1 MNTENNTALRKRILC
16 VEDHRDTCE
25 ILALVLRDY
34 EFKYVSS
41 VERALELIE
50 QRPFDLYILDNW
62 LPDGSGL
69 DLCKQIRSTDARV
82 PIIFTSAA
90 GFQSD
95 IENAKHSGADR
106 YIVKP
111 YEPFSLEL
119 VVKELLAREIPSPA
133 ES

>member
-1 MNTENNTALRKRILC
+1 MNTENTTGLSRRILC

-34 EFKYVSS
+34 DFKYVGRA
-41 VERALELIE
+41 ERALELIE

-69 DLCKQIRSTDARV
+69 DLCKRIRSSDARV

-95 IENAKHSGADR
+95 IENAKQAGADR

-111 YEPFSLEL
+111 YEPFALEL
-119 VVKELLAREIPSPA
+119 VVKELFDQQAVSPA

>member
-1 MNTENNTALRKRILC
+1 MNTENTTGLSRRILC

-34 EFKYVSS
+34 DFKYVGRA
-41 VERALELIE
+41 ERALELIE

-62 LPDGSGL
+62 RPDGSGL
-69 DLCKQIRSTDARV
+69 DLCKRIRSADARV

-95 IENAKHSGADR
+95 IENAKQSGADR

-119 VVKELLAREIPSPA
+119 VVKELLNREISSPV